1 MFMKKNKIFF
11 FTIGLLT
18 LTSCGQ
24 QVSLVYDRLTYHTGI
39 FADNMYEDT
48 YLSNVLKPLID
59 NTITYDIAQEDV
71 VVGVASLNSDDLVLE
86 DSTTLNDDNFAK
98 NYQLSLTLPSLS
110 YGFESKLFDGILYC
124 TDAIRLSK
132 SRLQLTSSGMG
143 HPFPSK
149 LQTYDYTG
157 VFMKAG
163 ADTNAG
169 AAKITDLNTIL
180 TYYVMDEDQTLTAHR
195 FVYPVSNLR
204 QSDFPQFYGFYFE
217 DAAMNATTLQGAFAF
232 SFEYE
237 IINEDALNSPTDLT
251 GIFFYELLL
260 PKATWR

>member
-1 MFMKKNKIFF
+1 MKNNRISLLAL
-11 FTIGLLT
+11 GLLT

-24 QVSLVYDRLTYHTGI
+24 QVSLVYDRVTYHTSV

-48 YLSNVLKPLID
+48 YLTNELKPNIIATFTYLI
-59 NTITYDIAQEDV
+59 NSEDV
-71 VVGVASLNSDDLVLE
+71 VVGVSNLKSEDLVL
-86 DSTTLNDDNFAK
+86 DDNTPLNDDNFAK
-98 NYQLSLTLPSLS
+98 TYKLSKNLPSLG

-124 TDAIRLSK
+124 TDAVRLSK
-132 SRLQLTSSGMG
+132 SRLQLRPSGMG
-143 HPFPSK
+143 HPFSK
-149 LQTYDYTG
+149 ALTTYDYTG

-169 AAKITDLNTIL
+169 AAKITDLQVVL
-180 TYYVMDEDQTLTAHR
+180 TYYVTNDENQYTAHR
-195 FVYPVSNLR
+195 FVYPVSALR

-217 DAAMNATTLQGAFAF
+217 DTPVTSTTLENAVAF

-237 IINEDALNSPTDLT
+237 IINEEALNSPENLT

-260 PKATWR
+260 PNATWR